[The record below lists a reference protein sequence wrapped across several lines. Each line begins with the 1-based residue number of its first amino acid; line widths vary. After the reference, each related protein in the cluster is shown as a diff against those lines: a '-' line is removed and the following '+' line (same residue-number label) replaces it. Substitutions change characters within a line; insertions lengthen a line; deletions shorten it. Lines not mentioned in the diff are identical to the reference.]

1 MLLLHCLLI
10 FVETLVLTNMGLVSF
25 CGYLNCECTTAA
37 IDLLWLWFLCY
48 TDIAVVLIF
57 ETLVVVILW
66 LVVAMTASLVLRLE

>member
-1 MLLLHCLLI
+1 
-10 FVETLVLTNMGLVSF
+10 MGLVSF
-25 CGYLNCECTTAA
+25 YGYLNCESTTAAA

-66 LVVAMTASLVLRLE
+66 LVVAMTTSLVLRLE